1 MMKHISDREHA
12 AVELPGAHRLS
23 GDDRNARIARFKGAL
38 PFRTLKDGAAFE
50 TTFVASGRRKRGFLG
65 PDRRDLPARLP
76 RALQAIGGHAAR
88 LAKHIRYPEDLF
100 VIQAQV
106 YRTYH
111 MKSAEVFYNREDLWQ
126 FPRQPGGDEATM
138 APYYIIVRLPG
149 EPQAEFRK
157 CSRWCRASGRT

>member
-1 MMKHISDREHA
+1 MTKHISDREHA

-76 RALQAIGGHAAR
+76 RALQAIGGHAPRAAAACSLPR
-88 LAKHIRYPEDLF
+88 GP
-100 VIQAQV
+100 VI
-106 YRTYH
+106 YRAYH

-126 FPRQPGGDEATM
+126 FPRQPTGGDEATM
-138 APYYIIVRLPG
+138 APYYIIARLPG
-149 EPQAEFRK
+149 EPQADYSHR
-157 CSRWCRASGRT
+157 